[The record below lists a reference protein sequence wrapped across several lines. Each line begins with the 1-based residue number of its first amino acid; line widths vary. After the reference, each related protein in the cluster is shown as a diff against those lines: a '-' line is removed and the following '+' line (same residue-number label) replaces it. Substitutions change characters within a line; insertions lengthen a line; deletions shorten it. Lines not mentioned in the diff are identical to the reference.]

1 MRIWGVWFVFG
12 VLAIVGG
19 GLAIANPFAAAVT
32 VEQMTAMFFLL
43 SGFAWIGS
51 SLFAPKWSAKLIS
64 VLVGAIIV
72 WIGFILLANPIAGI
86 FSIALTIGASLIILG
101 AFKFSVAI
109 SGRKEKYF
117 WPVLSSS
124 LVSVLFGILIL
135 LGVSP
140 IATLA
145 ALLAVQLVSIGVSMI
160 GVALWARN
168 APNFSHLN

>member
-1 MRIWGVWFVFG
+1 MRIWGIWFVFG

-19 GLAIANPFAAAVT
+19 GLAFANPFAAAVT
-32 VEQMTAMFFLL
+32 VEQMTALFFLL

-64 VLVGAIIV
+64 VIVGVMIV
-72 WIGFILLANPIAGI
+72 WIGTVLLVNPIAGI
-86 FSIALTIGASLIILG
+86 FSIALTIGVSLIILG
-101 AFKFSVAI
+101 AIKFSVAI
-109 SGRKEKYF
+109 SGRKESYF
-117 WPVLSSS
+117 WPVFTSS
-124 LVSVLFGILIL
+124 LVSVLFGLLIL

-160 GVALWARN
+160 SFAMWARN
-168 APNFSHLN
+168 AQKFS